1 MRIMY
6 TLTKC
11 ISCYILQKSFCH
23 VFYVLFCQVI
33 FNTLHVQRLDMFRS
47 ELIHIMIYTQK
58 IKFRL
63 FSQRMYIQLYH
74 ISYFYKITASRKI
87 LHLNNRTP
95 PYFFFFT
102 LMNLSANWSDFMNK
116 IHVATRFISFND
128 ASLIEIIFLFIKSLY
143 VFEIWKN

>member
-95 PYFFFFT
+95 PYFFFLLWWTSLQIEAT
-102 LMNLSANWSDFMNK
+102 LW
-116 IHVATRFISFND
+116 TRFM
-128 ASLIEIIFLFIKSLY
+128 SLLDLY
-143 VFEIWKN
+143 LLMMRHW